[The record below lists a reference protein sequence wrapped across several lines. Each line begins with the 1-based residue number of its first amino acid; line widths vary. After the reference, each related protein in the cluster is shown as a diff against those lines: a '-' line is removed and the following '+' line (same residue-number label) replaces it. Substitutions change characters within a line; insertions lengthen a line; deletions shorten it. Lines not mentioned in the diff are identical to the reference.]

1 MIHSEPA
8 ICCLGQSQ
16 TKWCHPTV
24 SPVRGCDGCELP
36 SFEVA
41 PPDRRLGG
49 AEKGDL
55 LQIFYALQER
65 HGNYASADVPPG
77 ERGFEHS
84 MQSGTPWSAFTIDT
98 VAMRCFVS
106 QREMESALPLGGV
119 ERRHDRDGLWLHAP
133 GEARIEVNAAPQP
146 L

>member
-1 MIHSEPA
+1 
-8 ICCLGQSQ
+8 L
-16 TKWCHPTV
+16 
-24 SPVRGCDGCELP
+24 L

-41 PPDRRLGG
+41 PPDRPLGG

-55 LQIFYALQER
+55 LQSFCALQER

-84 MQSGTPWSAFTIDT
+84 MQFGNPWSAFTIDT
-98 VAMRCFVS
+98 VAIRCFVS

-119 ERRHDRDGLWLHAP
+119 ERRHDRDGLWLHAC
-133 GEARIEVNAAPQP
+133 GWQKIRRESK
-146 L
+146 